1 MNKILRKR
9 HLQIWVFLAVM
20 IPAGIITAWVTVPE
34 KATDTLLQ
42 PGPGQSLPI
51 LLNSIETE
59 FYTANL
65 KSTSDKSQYQL
76 EWINKKNSLFPSSLV
91 YQKAIPENELIGRI
105 DARGAYFFPLRMDSL
120 NSYHFILYDIIKNL
134 VIDSL
139 KFGQ

>member
-120 NSYHFILYDIIKNL
+120 NSYHFILYDIIKNQ

>member
-9 HLQIWVFLAVM
+9 HLQIWVLLAVM

-120 NSYHFILYDIIKNL
+120 NSYHFILYDIIKNQ